1 MFNNDETTY
10 DERLDNAIDSLSGM
24 LSDIVDGDDYDIHNM
39 VDDVSCRYDV
49 EKSDLLDWY
58 DNN

>member
-1 MFNNDETTY
+1 MFDNDETTY
-10 DERLDNAIDSLSGM
+10 DERLDNAIDSLRDA
-24 LSDIVDGDDYDIHNM
+24 LSDIDGDYDIHNM
-39 VDDVSCRYDV
+39 IDEVSCLYDV